1 MNRPADGAGDP
12 RVPSLETARDGWRSG
27 GFPTTPPARA
37 PRREERAGRTAGAPS
52 APGGGGPGGSDAP
65 PPSREEAL
73 GAQLRERTADLQ
85 RVKAEYDNYRKRVHR
100 DRLAVREIAVANVL
114 GRLLPVL
121 DALAEATERAEVTGG
136 FEHVAR
142 ALRSELA
149 ALGLES
155 FGAAGDAFDP
165 FVHEAVSYSRSD
177 RVERSTCTG
186 ILRPG
191 YRVGDHLLRAAQV
204 TVSEPPAVPGA
215 GDAGGS
221 RESGDEGTPR
231 PLRPGR

>member
-1 MNRPADGAGDP
+1 MNRPTDGGGDP
-12 RVPSLETARDGWRSG
+12 RVPSLEIVRDGWRSG
-27 GFPTTPPARA
+27 GLPAAFSARA
-37 PRREERAGRTAGAPS
+37 PRREERTGRTAGAAS
-52 APGGGGPGGSDAP
+52 GPGGSEPAGSGTP

-85 RVKAEYDNYRKRVHR
+85 RLKAEYDNYRKRVRR

-121 DALAEATERAEVTGG
+121 DALAEATEQGEVTGG
-136 FEHVAR
+136 FEQVAR
-142 ALRSELA
+142 ALRSELG

-155 FGAAGDAFDP
+155 FGAAGDPFDP
-165 FVHEAVSYSRSD
+165 FVHEAVSYIRGD
-177 RVERSTCTG
+177 QVERSTCTG

-204 TVSEPPAVPGA
+204 TVTEPPAGPRDTAGA
-215 GDAGGS
+215 
-221 RESGDEGTPR
+221 RESGGDGTPG
-231 PLRPGR
+231 PLRPGG